1 MLALTEK
8 ACGIHTVDAS
18 EQEEKGRFAGG
29 TSNSPR
35 DPGHAGR
42 LHASV
47 SPVRGTPLQED
58 GIQTDTYTRLTP
70 GPEESSSTRST
81 PVGGGVGLGAAC
93 CVMTHGGG
101 GGVCVRER
109 PPIKVECLAPGAVG
123 RERAPAPSRAAAP
136 AALCRAPLP
145 VSPRGKAL
153 GFSLIPPSQTGA
165 TGERPEGA
173 MGEGPE
179 GGVVWATA
187 SGKPEGV
194 S

>member
-1 MLALTEK
+1 MP
-8 ACGIHTVDAS
+8 AS
-18 EQEEKGRFAGG
+18 RRKKAGG
-29 TSNSPR
+29 VCGGWGRTSNSPR

-58 GIQTDTYTRLTP
+58 GIQTETYTRLTP
-70 GPEESSSTRST
+70 GPPGI
-81 PVGGGVGLGAAC
+81 PVHLEHPSRGWVGLGAAR

-101 GGVCVRER
+101 GGVCVRGR

-153 GFSLIPPSQTGA
+153 GFSLIPLPDRGH
-165 TGERPEGA
+165 R
-173 MGEGPE
+173 
-179 GGVVWATA
+179 
-187 SGKPEGV
+187 
-194 S
+194 

>member
-1 MLALTEK
+1 M
-8 ACGIHTVDAS
+8 IHTVDAS
-18 EQEEKGRFAGG
+18 EQKEKGRFAGG
-29 TSNSPR
+29 TSNPPR

-47 SPVRGTPLQED
+47 FPVRGTPLQED
-58 GIQTDTYTRLTP
+58 GIQTETYTRLTP
-70 GPEESSSTRST
+70 GPQESRSTRST

-153 GFSLIPPSQTGA
+153 GFSLIPLPDRGH
-165 TGERPEGA
+165 R
-173 MGEGPE
+173 
-179 GGVVWATA
+179 
-187 SGKPEGV
+187 
-194 S
+194 